1 MAETRALL
9 RLTGITKLFPGCIAN
24 DKVDLQVGEGE
35 IHGLIGENGAGKSTL
50 VKIIYGVLQAD
61 AGNISWQGKNLQIP
75 SPAVARTLG
84 IGMVFQHF
92 SLFEALTV
100 VENIA
105 LGLNREE
112 GRDQR
117 QLSKRITDVAQRYG
131 LPIDPSRTIHDLSV
145 GERQRVEIIRCL
157 LQKPRLLIMDEPTSV
172 LTLQETE
179 QLFITLRRLADENCS
194 ILYIS
199 HKLQEITAL
208 CHSATILRQGRT
220 ITRIIPSQ
228 ESVESMARTMIGEE
242 LTQIR
247 KPASHASPGQCQLL
261 LQAFDLPSTAGTG
274 VSLHAINLAVCSGEI
289 IGIAGLAG
297 NGQDELLAAISGEKQ
312 LQVAE
317 DITLLQQAVGNQ
329 PPDARRRLGL
339 CVVPEQRLG
348 HATVPI
354 MSLTENTVLSGY
366 QRFDLLHHWLIDY
379 PRAAKITDTICQRFD
394 VRCRGNSTQASSLSG
409 GNLQKFI
416 VGREVSQHPQV
427 LVVAQPTWGVD
438 TGAQAII
445 HQALLDLAA
454 SGVAVLIIS
463 QDLEEI
469 MTLCD
474 KVAVMA
480 EGWLSELHTVD
491 TISAEQLG
499 LLMSGHAD
507 ATRTAAHA

>member
-1 MAETRALL
+1 MTENQSLL
-9 RLTGITKLFPGCIAN
+9 QLTGITKLFPGCIAN
-24 DKVDLQVGEGE
+24 DQIDLQVGKGE

-61 AGNISWQGKNLQIP
+61 AGQITWQGKSVQIT
-75 SPAVARTLG
+75 SPAAARAMG

-105 LGLNREE
+105 LGLSREE
-112 GRDQR
+112 GKDQTK
-117 QLSKRITDVAQRYG
+117 LGERITDVAQRYG
-131 LPIDPSRTIHDLSV
+131 LPIDPARSIHNLSV

-172 LTLQETE
+172 LTPQETE
-179 QLFITLRRLADENCS
+179 QLFITLRKLAEESCS

-208 CHSATILRQGRT
+208 CHTATILRQGRT
-220 ITRIIPSQ
+220 VTRMIPRQ
-228 ESVESMARTMIGEE
+228 ESVESMARAMIGEE
-242 LTQIR
+242 LTHTR
-247 KPASHASPGQCQLL
+247 KPAASVSVGNSLL
-261 LQAFDLPSTAGTG
+261 RLQAVTLPSPAGTG
-274 VSLHAINLAVCSGEI
+274 VSLHDVSLEVHSGEI

-297 NGQDELLAAISGEKQ
+297 NGQDELLAVISGETYAPT
-312 LQVAE
+312 AE
-317 DITLLQQAVGNQ
+317 DITLLQRTAGNL
-329 PPDARRRLGL
+329 PPDARRQLGL

-354 MSLTENTVLSGY
+354 MSLTENTVLSGFR
-366 QRFDLLHHWLIDY
+366 RFDLLHHGLIDY
-379 PRAAKITDTICQRFD
+379 AQAASITDDICKRFD
-394 VRCRGNSTQASSLSG
+394 VRCRGNGAQASSLSG

-416 VGREVSQHPQV
+416 VGREVSQQPQV

-438 TGAQAII
+438 TGAQTII
-445 HQALLDLAA
+445 HQALLDLA
-454 SGVAVLIIS
+454 STGVAVLIIS

-474 KVAVMA
+474 QVAVMA
-480 EGWLSELHTVD
+480 EGRLSALHAVD

-499 LLMSGHAD
+499 ILMSGHTVTD
-507 ATRTAAHA
+507 QGTAHA